1 MLANLGEFR
10 QSNVPQGVADYV
22 TNQLDSIKKLM
33 FSYDDSAD
41 FHSFPIKKEKMMK
54 LSLMKLNMLV
64 ISYLGMK

>member
-54 LSLMKLNMLV
+54 KRILAVLLMLHAPDS
-64 ISYLGMK
+64 I